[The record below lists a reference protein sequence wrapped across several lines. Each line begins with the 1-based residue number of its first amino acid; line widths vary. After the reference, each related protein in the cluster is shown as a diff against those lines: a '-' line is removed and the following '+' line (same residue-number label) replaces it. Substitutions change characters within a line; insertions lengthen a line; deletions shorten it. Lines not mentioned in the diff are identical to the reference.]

1 MKLFALPLAVAAL
14 SAYVLPMAAQEMPV
28 PNRNNHSVNVVLPA
42 PLPATDANIAKLKL
56 PAGFKITKMAEG
68 LKSPRVIVVSDAG
81 NLYVSSREAGTIT
94 MIDASGQQTKVVELE
109 HVHGMVI
116 HDNVL
121 YYVSIKQVYSAPIK
135 ADGTLGPSKLIMSD
149 LPDAGQHED
158 RTLAVGPDGKLY
170 ESVGSTC
177 NTCAEGNPLQATMQ
191 RSNLDG
197 TGRETF
203 ATGLR
208 NTIGFNFKPGT
219 SDLYGWDDGVD
230 WLGDKEQREELNLL
244 QQGKEYGWPYILG
257 AGLKNLYLTPP
268 KGVTLDQWAAKTT
281 LPVLTWAAH
290 SSGMQLIFLN
300 GTGLPTGYD
309 GDALASMHGSWGA
322 NPPSGY
328 EVVRIHFE
336 GGKAKQ
342 IQPFLEGFLMPVKG
356 GSGWARFA
364 RPFGLAQMRD
374 GSIVVGDEQNGILY
388 RVTYSGPAMAKAQ

>member
-1 MKLFALPLAVAAL
+1 
-14 SAYVLPMAAQEMPV
+14 MP
-28 PNRNNHSVNVVLPA
+28 NKDSHNVNVILPA

-56 PAGFKITKMAEG
+56 PAGFKLTKLAEG
-68 LKSPRVIVVSDAG
+68 LNKPRVIVVSDAG
-81 NLYVSSREAGTIT
+81 NLYVSSRDAGTIT
-94 MIDASGQQTKVVELE
+94 MIDASGTQKKVLELE
-109 HVHGMVI
+109 NVHGMVI
-116 HDNVL
+116 HDNVM
-121 YYVSIKQVYSAPIK
+121 YYVTIKEVYSAPINP
-135 ADGTLGPSKLIMSD
+135 DGTLGPSKMIISD
-149 LPDAGQHED
+149 LPDAGQHVD

-177 NTCAEGNPLQATMQ
+177 NTCEERNHVNSTMQ

-197 TGRETF
+197 SGRETF

-230 WLGDKEQREELNLL
+230 WLGDKEQREEVNLIAK
-244 QQGKEYGWPYILG
+244 GKEYGWPYILG

-281 LPVLTWAAH
+281 LPVLTWSAH

-322 NPPSGY
+322 APPSGY

-336 GGKAKQ
+336 GGKAKE

-374 GSIVVGDEQNGILY
+374 GSIIVGDEQNGILY
-388 RVTYSGPAMAKAQ
+388 RVTYSGASAPAARGM

>member
-1 MKLFALPLAVAAL
+1 MNRFAFPLALAAL
-14 SAYVLPMAAQEMPV
+14 AAPVFAQEMPQ
-28 PNRNNHSVNVVLPA
+28 PNRDTHSVNVILPA

-56 PAGFKITKMAEG
+56 PAGFKITKLAEG
-68 LKSPRVIVVSDAG
+68 LQKPRVIVVSDAG
-81 NLYVSSREAGTIT
+81 NLYVSSRDAGTIT
-94 MIDASGQQTKVVELE
+94 MIDASGKQTKVVELE

-121 YYVSIKQVYSAPIK
+121 YYVSIKQVYSAPIN

-177 NTCAEGNPLQATMQ
+177 NTCAEGNPMQATMQ

-197 TGRETF
+197 SGRETY

-230 WLGDKEQREELNLL
+230 WLGDKEQREEVNLI

-257 AGLKNLYLTPP
+257 NGLKNLYLTPP
-268 KGVTLDQWAAKTT
+268 HGVTLDQWAAKTT
-281 LPVLTWAAH
+281 LPVLTYAAH
-290 SSGMQLIFLN
+290 SSGMQLIFLQ
-300 GTGLPTGYD
+300 GRGLPTGYD
-309 GDALASMHGSWGA
+309 GDALASLHGSWGA
-322 NPPSGY
+322 APPSGY

-336 GGKAKQ
+336 GGKATS
-342 IQPFLEGFLMPVKG
+342 IQPFLSGFLMPVKG

-364 RPFGLAQMRD
+364 RPFGLVQMRD

-388 RVTYSGPAMAKAQ
+388 RVTYSGGTQQASVRP

>member
-1 MKLFALPLAVAAL
+1 
-14 SAYVLPMAAQEMPV
+14 MP
-28 PNRNNHSVNVVLPA
+28 NKDSHSVNVVLPA
-42 PLPATDANIAKLKL
+42 PLPATDANIARLKL

-81 NLYVSSREAGTIT
+81 NLYVSSRDAGTIT
-94 MIDASGQQTKVVELE
+94 MIDASGKQTKVLELE
-109 HVHGMVI
+109 NVHGMVI
-116 HDNVL
+116 HDGTM
-121 YYVSIKQVYSAPIK
+121 YYVTIKEVYSAPINP
-135 ADGTLGPSKLIMSD
+135 DGTLGTSKMIMSD
-149 LPDAGQHED
+149 LPDAGQHVD
-158 RTLAVGPDGKLY
+158 RTLAVGADNKLY

-177 NTCAEGNPLQATMQ
+177 NTCEERNHVNSTMQ

-230 WLGDKEQREELNLL
+230 WLGDKEQREEVNLI

-257 AGLKNLYLTPP
+257 TGLKNLYLTPP

-281 LPVLTWAAH
+281 LPVLTWSAH
-290 SSGMQLIFLN
+290 SSGMQLVFLN
-300 GTGLPTGYD
+300 GTSLPSGYD
-309 GDALASMHGSWGA
+309 GDALATLHGSWGA
-322 NPPSGY
+322 APPSGY

-336 GGKAKQ
+336 GGKAKE

-388 RVTYSGPAMAKAQ
+388 RVTYSGNTPTSLASNN